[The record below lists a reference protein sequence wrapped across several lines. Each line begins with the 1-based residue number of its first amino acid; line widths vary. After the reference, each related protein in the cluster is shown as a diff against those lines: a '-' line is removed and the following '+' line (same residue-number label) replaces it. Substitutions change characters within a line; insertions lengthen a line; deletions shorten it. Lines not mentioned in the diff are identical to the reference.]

1 MDRPVPRNTRMTR
14 HDYFVLAAFV
24 VIVVFAVTALY
35 LLHESPGE
43 QQITELSRHGKYAS
57 KSDVHYAQEG
67 ANDGSAPAE
76 LSITKLQYFDPNTA
90 DSTVLLGLGLRPWQV
105 RSIYKY
111 RARGGHYYAPED
123 FAQLYGLTLKHYE
136 ILRPYIRIK
145 EEVMARDVVERSL
158 RKRGSSYNGSQIN
171 DANQQHPT
179 SPTRQQALDEY
190 YAKHPRQEKLRQGQT
205 IDINSAD
212 TTELKKIPGIGSY
225 YARRI
230 VELRKRRGAFVDENE
245 LLAIRNFPETA
256 LVYMKASQ
264 DFPSININSA
274 TRAELE
280 QHPLINHTQATDILS
295 YRRLKGRIASISNL
309 ANLPSFT
316 SAQLSRLEKYIV
328 FQ

>member
-14 HDYFVLAAFV
+14 HDYFVFAAFV

-43 QQITELSRHGKYAS
+43 QQTAELSRQDRYAGKPN
-57 KSDVHYAQEG
+57 VRYAQEG

-111 RARGGHYYAPED
+111 RARGGRYYAPED

-145 EEVMARDVVERSL
+145 EEVMARDVVERSV
-158 RKRGSSYNGSQIN
+158 RRRDS
-171 DANQQHPT
+171 
-179 SPTRQQALDEY
+179 QQALDEY

-256 LVYMKASQ
+256 LEYMKANQ

>member
-14 HDYFVLAAFV
+14 HDYFVFAAFV

-43 QQITELSRHGKYAS
+43 QQTAELSRQDRYAGKPN
-57 KSDVHYAQEG
+57 VRYAQEG

-111 RARGGHYYAPED
+111 RARGGRYYAPED
-123 FAQLYGLTLKHYE
+123 FAKLYGLTLKHYE

-145 EEVMARDVVERSL
+145 EEVMARDVVERSV
-158 RKRGSSYNGSQIN
+158 RRRDS
-171 DANQQHPT
+171 
-179 SPTRQQALDEY
+179 QQALDEY

-256 LVYMKASQ
+256 LEYMKANQ

-316 SAQLSRLEKYIV
+316 PAQLSRLEKYIV

>member
-1 MDRPVPRNTRMTR
+1 MTKQ
-14 HDYFVLAAFV
+14 DYFVLAGFV
-24 VIVVFAVTALY
+24 VVVVVAVTALY
-35 LLHESPGE
+35 LLHGNPDRK
-43 QQITELSRHGKYAS
+43 QTAELTRWEKYDS
-57 KSDVHYAQEG
+57 KPKVHYAQDG
-67 ANDGSAPAE
+67 ANDGSRPAD
-76 LSITKLQYFDPNTA
+76 LHITKLQYFDPNTA

-111 RARGGHYYAPED
+111 RAHGGRYYAPED

-136 ILRPYIRIK
+136 MLRPYIRIK
-145 EEVMARDVVERSL
+145 EQVMARDVVTRSKYT
-158 RKRGSSYNGSQIN
+158 RRETDYSSQKN
-171 DANQQHPT
+171 DENRQT
-179 SPTRQQALDEY
+179 SSVQNRRQALDEY
-190 YAKHPRQEKLRQGQT
+190 YAMHPRQEKLRQGQT

-230 VELRKRRGAFVDENE
+230 VELRKRRGAFVSESE

-256 LVYMKASQ
+256 LEYMKANQ
-264 DFPSININSA
+264 NFPSVHINSA
-274 TRAELE
+274 TLAELE
-280 QHPLINHTQATDILS
+280 KHPLINHTQAADILS

-316 SAQLSRLEKYIV
+316 AAQLSRLERYLV